1 MEKYYIA
8 VISAVKGLGSARVR
22 KLIKFFGSA
31 KDVWTAE
38 QGDIGKAGL
47 PKDVLNAFLEFR
59 QKNPHAVEKLI
70 DYCAA
75 EKIKICSI
83 VDDDYPPILKEIKT
97 PPAVFYYYGT
107 LEPFANRIGMVGTRN
122 NTEYGKKVAYEIAEE
137 LSAAEF
143 TIVSG
148 AARGIDSYSHK
159 GAMKYGRTVA
169 VLGCGIAYAFLKGN
183 VNLIREIA
191 ENGVVMT
198 DYKPG
203 QVPTADTFPA
213 RNRIIAGLSRGV
225 IVVEA
230 GRKSGALI
238 TCGYAGDYG
247 RDVFAVPGNIY
258 SDKSV
263 GCHELIRD
271 GVILIKNAGDVL
283 EYYNVT
289 PSKVAVEKI
298 VDDTKNVSDNKFI
311 GDNKFVSD
319 VKNVGGRKN
328 IDDEI
333 AKLEGVEKK
342 VFDAIPS
349 GDFITVDEILM
360 AVDDV
365 LPDEISSVLLKL
377 ELKNLIINKDDEYS
391 RK

>member
-8 VISAVKGLGSARVR
+8 AISAAKGLGSARIR
-22 KLIKFFGSA
+22 NLIKFFGSA
-31 KDVWTAE
+31 KEIWTAE
-38 QGDIGKAGL
+38 PVDIEKAGL
-47 PKDVLNAFLEFR
+47 TKGALQSFLEFR
-59 QKNPHAVEKLI
+59 QKNPNAVEKLI
-70 DYCAA
+70 TYCAA
-75 EKIKICSI
+75 EKIKLCSI
-83 VDDDYPPILKEIKT
+83 VDDDYPPILKEIKS

-107 LEPFANRIGMVGTRN
+107 LKPFTERIGMVGTRN
-122 NTEYGKKVAYEIAEE
+122 NTDYGKRVAYEIAEI
-137 LSAAEF
+137 LATAGI

-169 VLGCGIAYAFLKGN
+169 VLGCGIAYAFSNGN
-183 VNLIREIA
+183 ANLIREIA

-198 DYKPG
+198 DYQPG
-203 QVPTADTFPA
+203 QKPTAETFPP

-230 GRKSGALI
+230 GHKSGALI

-247 RDVFAVPGNIY
+247 RDVFAVPGSIY
-258 SDKSV
+258 AEKSV

-271 GVILIKNAGDVL
+271 GVILIKNAYDVL
-283 EYYNVT
+283 EYYKLPANQIAAENIG
-289 PSKVAVEKI
+289 SN
-298 VDDTKNVSDNKFI
+298 TKNV
-311 GDNKFVSD
+311 GD
-319 VKNVGGRKN
+319 RKN
-328 IDDEI
+328 IDNEMV
-333 AKLEGVEKK
+333 KLEGVEKK

-365 LPDEISSVLLKL
+365 LPNEIDLILTQL
-377 ELKNLIINKDDEYS
+377 GLKNCIVEKDGEYS